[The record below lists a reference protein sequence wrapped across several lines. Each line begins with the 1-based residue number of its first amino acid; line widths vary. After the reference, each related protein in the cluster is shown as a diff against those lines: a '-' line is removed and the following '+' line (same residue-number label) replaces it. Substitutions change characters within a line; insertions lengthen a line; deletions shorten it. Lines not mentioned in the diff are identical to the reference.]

1 MAPVKR
7 LSKKEI
13 GLQQRQW
20 ITPDIMSAINEWNKL
35 YKEFIEEKVLIL
47 ELINTT
53 HIKQNVTLS
62 ILD

>member
-7 LSKKEI
+7 LTKKEI

-35 YKEFIEEKVLIL
+35 YLEFLEEK
-47 ELINTT
+47 
-53 HIKQNVTLS
+53 
-62 ILD
+62 